1 MGLPGKT
8 KRSPSADARWTSFVA
23 PLVIVGTEAA
33 RSSSRRQR
41 VVPSRSVAALRRR
54 GDADLRLP
62 NEEAAHRS
70 GRMTTGLSGAAAERL
85 YQVGGQPRRRLIVYL
100 LSVFGA
106 LEPDVTP
113 AGAPPF

>member
-62 NEEAAHRS
+62 NEAGGE
-70 GRMTTGLSGAAAERL
+70 TTGLSGAAAERL